1 MARLRSAWRVT
12 GAGTSTLP
20 PAGLMATANNDIW
33 LVEVG
38 ITNTTAT
45 AFECSA
51 RRVSAAGTPGGS
63 QTIVYEDGNSAA
75 ATAGDPRGLWTVTPT
90 IVAGELARA
99 SIGASIGSGI
109 VWTFGSRGG
118 LRIPLGTGNGVVL
131 LPVDGTGQVFDV
143 WFVWDI

>member
-12 GAGTSTLP
+12 GAGSATLP
-20 PAGLMATANNDIW
+20 PAGLMGTANNDAW

-38 ITNTTAT
+38 LTNTTAV
-45 AFECSA
+45 AFETSL
-51 RRVSAAGTPGGS
+51 RRVSAAGTAGAS

-90 IVAGELARA
+90 FVAGELARA
-99 SIGASIGSGI
+99 SVGASIGSGI
-109 VWTFGSRGG
+109 SWSFASRGG
-118 LRIPLGTGNGVVL
+118 LRIPAGTANGVVL

-143 WFVWDI
+143 WWVWDT